1 MIEQIRRLQDQSE
14 RFAIE
19 LSSGQIA
26 SISVGVHP
34 VEKERMAKLRERF
47 APKP

>member
-1 MIEQIRRLQDQSE
+1 MRGGGAFKEIPV
-14 RFAIE
+14 A
-19 LSSGQIA
+19 QIA
-26 SISVGVHP
+26 SMSVCVHP